1 MNRWRYDFGSKNGGV
16 GRHWHTVRIGQTH
29 DAKAV
34 LARGEADLAAKEAD
48 LSRCENELHSI
59 ADPVAREV
67 EEWVL
72 SQRRARLED
81 EREVLERLR
90 NRLEWL

>member
-1 MNRWRYDFGSKNGGV
+1 MKRWRYDFGSRANGA
-16 GRHWHTVRIGQTH
+16 GRHWHTVRVGQIQV
-29 DAKAV
+29 AESV
-34 LARGEADLAAKEAD
+34 LTRGEADLAAKEA
-48 LSRCENELHSI
+48 ELCGREQNLHLI
-59 ADPVAREV
+59 ADPVEREV

-72 SQRRARLED
+72 AQRRARLES